1 MENVKSLT
9 LKIVATFQSS
19 VICLANVQ
27 IWGKLNWSV
36 DHKVKKEVESIW
48 NALIKAKSI
57 QDQVK
62 PEDSENYKKDE
73 KTSSLKRSLA
83 AADPDSIPEEFLDAL
98 TCKRM
103 CTKLS
108 ILGLKQSFFY
118 SKIHWIGEIL
128 NTDDQS
134 HLIHG
139 FADN

>member
-36 DHKVKKEVESIW
+36 NHKVKKEVESIW

-57 QDQVK
+57 QNQDQVK
-62 PEDSENYKKDE
+62 PENYKKDE
-73 KTSSLKRSLA
+73 KTSSLKRSLT

-98 TCKRM
+98 TCKRN
-103 CTKLS
+103 LP
-108 ILGLKQSFFY
+108 SF
-118 SKIHWIGEIL
+118 S
-128 NTDDQS
+128 
-134 HLIHG
+134 
-139 FADN
+139 

>member
-1 MENVKSLT
+1 M
-9 LKIVATFQSS
+9 
-19 VICLANVQ
+19 ANVQ

-57 QDQVK
+57 QNQDHQVK
-62 PEDSENYKKDE
+62 PENSENYKKDE

-103 CTKLS
+103 CTKLF
-108 ILGLKQSFFY
+108 IMGKNGFFIGFLQISRLAFY
-118 SKIHWIGEIL
+118 LLLAKDFYVCLDFAARKYDLWFSKSNL
-128 NTDDQS
+128 T
-134 HLIHG
+134 
-139 FADN
+139 

>member
-1 MENVKSLT
+1 MENVKSIT
-9 LKIVATFQSS
+9 LKVVATFQSS

-36 DHKVKKEVESIW
+36 DQKVKKEVESIW

-57 QDQVK
+57 QSQDQVK

-108 ILGLKQSFFY
+108 ILRIKQSFFY
-118 SKIHWIGEIL
+118 RLESNPL
-128 NTDDQS
+128 DRRNTKY
-134 HLIHG
+134 
-139 FADN
+139 

>member
-1 MENVKSLT
+1 MENVKTLT

-57 QDQVK
+57 QNQDQVR

-73 KTSSLKRSLA
+73 KTSSLKRSLT

-98 TCKRM
+98 TCKRN
-103 CTKLS
+103 LP
-108 ILGLKQSFFY
+108 SF
-118 SKIHWIGEIL
+118 S
-128 NTDDQS
+128 
-134 HLIHG
+134 
-139 FADN
+139 

>member
-36 DHKVKKEVESIW
+36 DQKVKKEVESIW

-57 QDQVK
+57 QNQDQVK
-62 PEDSENYKKDE
+62 PENYEKDE
-73 KTSSLKRSLA
+73 KTSSLKRSLT

-98 TCKRM
+98 TCKRN
-103 CTKLS
+103 LP
-108 ILGLKQSFFY
+108 SF
-118 SKIHWIGEIL
+118 S
-128 NTDDQS
+128 
-134 HLIHG
+134 
-139 FADN
+139 

>member
-36 DHKVKKEVESIW
+36 DQKVKKEVESIW

-57 QDQVK
+57 QNQDQVK
-62 PEDSENYKKDE
+62 TEDSENYKKDE
-73 KTSSLKRSLA
+73 KTSSLKRILT
-83 AADPDSIPEEFLDAL
+83 DPDSIPEEFLDAL

-103 CTKLS
+103 YTKLS
-108 ILGLKQSFFY
+108 ILGIKQYFFLTNY
-118 SKIHWIGEIL
+118 SPIHWKGEIL
-128 NTDDQS
+128 NTD
-134 HLIHG
+134 
-139 FADN
+139 N

>member
-57 QDQVK
+57 QNQDQVK
-62 PEDSENYKKDE
+62 PENYKKDE

-103 CTKLS
+103 CTKLF
-108 ILGLKQSFFY
+108 IMGKNGVFF
-118 SKIHWIGEIL
+118 WFFTNFEACFL
-128 NTDDQS
+128 PFTC
-134 HLIHG
+134 
-139 FADN
+139 